1 MKHSDA
7 SFEAELK
14 VGHKM
19 QQKQLFAD
27 VLQNRCFWSFF
38 SIKLQ
43 IFKNSFFYTILLV
56 ATSECKLGNIFTEKS
71 RKKCL
76 LQVSLITIFFLLVQ
90 CF

>member
-27 VLQNRCFWSFF
+27 VLQNRCF
-38 SIKLQ
+38 L
-43 IFKNSFFYTILLV
+43 
-56 ATSECKLGNIFTEKS
+56 E
-71 RKKCL
+71 
-76 LQVSLITIFFLLVQ
+76 FL
-90 CF
+90 FNKAADF